1 MRLALLPRLARSLV
15 AGLLAASMAGPA
27 AAQGAPG
34 GDALVLQAREAWAKR
49 DRERLA
55 VLKGAALAEGHP
67 LAPWIA
73 YWELNNRLADA
84 QQPELD
90 AFYERWRGS
99 YVEDRLRN
107 DWLLELG
114 RRRDFANFARDHA
127 AYKMRD
133 DRDVACYALVADHL
147 AGQPVAAAA
156 ARAPWLA
163 QRSDDDACHLLA
175 GRLLEAGVFTQ
186 DDVWAKLRVAME
198 NGRVRAARQ
207 AAQLLGPATA
217 ATVGEIV
224 DQPAR
229 FLSRR
234 ASTEGRAA
242 AELAALAIG
251 RMAYSD
257 AEAAGGQLQGG
268 WQRRLPRDL
277 AGWAWAMTARQ
288 SAFKLSHEAHGQF
301 HRAAAL
307 NRRAGPASTW
317 SDETQA
323 WRVRAA
329 LRAVHA
335 PDRWESVLEAIDA
348 MSPAEQRDPA
358 WVYWKARAQLGR
370 VQESDPDATSLRLQ
384 AQQALQGLAGPLG
397 FYEQLAAED
406 LRQPQPL
413 PAAPL
418 PPTPD
423 ERDAARANPGFQRAL
438 QLIGLGLRSEGV
450 REWNFMLRGLDD
462 RALLAAAQWA
472 CEREVWDRCIN
483 TSDRTRGEIDM
494 AQRYPLP
501 FRAELEAKAREI
513 GLDPAYAFGLI
524 RQESR
529 FQVDARSSVGA
540 SGLMQI
546 MPATARWTA
555 RKIGLAFT
563 PDMLTDRDANLR
575 LGTAYLKLVLD
586 DFDGSHALA
595 AAAYN
600 AGPSRARR
608 WREGP
613 KLETAIWAENVPFN
627 ETRDYVKKVLSNGAV
642 YAALIEGRPAPSL
655 KARLGPGVG
664 PRESSAPPVNDE
676 LP

>member
-1 MRLALLPRLARSLV
+1 MTFASLRRPVRALAAAVLALTL
-15 AGLLAASMAGPA
+15 AGPA
-27 AAQGAPG
+27 AAQAPG
-34 GDALVLQAREAWAKR
+34 SDTLVLQARDAWAKR

-55 VLKGAALAEGHP
+55 VLKAATLAEAHP
-67 LAPWIA
+67 LAPWVA
-73 YWELNNRLADA
+73 YWELNVRLAEA
-84 QQPELD
+84 HQPELD

-114 RRRDFANFARDHA
+114 RRRDFANFTRDHA
-127 AYKMRD
+127 AYRMRD
-133 DRDVACYALVADHL
+133 DRDVACYALAADQL
-147 AGQPVAAAA
+147 AGRPVDSAA
-156 ARAPWLA
+156 ARALWLA

-175 GRLLEAGVFTQ
+175 GRLLEAGTFTP
-186 DDVWAKLRVAME
+186 DDVWAKLRVAVE

-207 AAQLLGPATA
+207 SAQLLGPATA

-242 AELAALAIG
+242 AELAALALG

-257 AEAAGGQLQGG
+257 AEAAAGQLQGG
-268 WQRRLPRDL
+268 WQRRLPNDL
-277 AGWAWAMTARQ
+277 AAWAWALTARQ
-288 SAFKLSHEAHGQF
+288 SAFKLSPEAHAQF

-307 NRRAGPASTW
+307 NRRAGPASAW
-317 SDETQA
+317 SDDTLA

-329 LRAVHA
+329 LRAVNA
-335 PDRWESVLEAIDA
+335 PDRWESVLEAVEAMTPTEQKDA
-348 MSPAEQRDPA
+348 A

-384 AQQALQGLAGPLG
+384 ALQALQGIAGPLG
-397 FYEQLAAED
+397 FYNQLAAED
-406 LRQPQPL
+406 LRQPQPM

-423 ERDAARANPGFQRAL
+423 ERAAARATAGLQRAL
-438 QLIGLGLRSEGV
+438 QLIGLGLRNEGV

-483 TSDRTRGEIDM
+483 TSDRTRDEIDM

-501 FRAELEAKAREI
+501 FRADLEAKAREI

-529 FQVDARSSVGA
+529 FQIDARSSVGA

-555 RKIGLAFT
+555 GKIGLAYT
-563 PDMLTDRDANLR
+563 PDMLTNRDANLR

-627 ETRDYVKKVLSNGAV
+627 ETRDYVKKVLSNGAI
-642 YAALIEGRPAPSL
+642 YAALMNGTPAPAL

-664 PRESSAPPVNDE
+664 PREAAAPPVNEE